1 MMLNNFGR
9 SGEQLVSCSV
19 QLAKYSRRQQPDA
32 QMASGKESRM
42 LTAHSRGRVVYDNLQ
57 LRHPWEV
64 YRRSGHGRCKRHRLA
79 EKQKRER
86 WENKGALTHDDR
98 DEHG

>member
-42 LTAHSRGRVVYDNLQ
+42 LTAHSRERVVYDNLQ
-57 LRHPWEV
+57 P
-64 YRRSGHGRCKRHRLA
+64 RRPVTSTDRTR
-79 EKQKRER
+79 QKVWWRNMIFQVDMLLS
-86 WENKGALTHDDR
+86 W
-98 DEHG
+98 

>member
-42 LTAHSRGRVVYDNLQ
+42 LTAHSRNVSFMIICSCGT
-57 LRHPWEV
+57 
-64 YRRSGHGRCKRHRLA
+64 HGKYIGDQAMEDAR
-79 EKQKRER
+79 
-86 WENKGALTHDDR
+86 GTY
-98 DEHG
+98 

>member
-32 QMASGKESRM
+32 QMASEKESRM